1 MYKSLCL
8 LALVLTASIS
18 HAQTNQTQRIENS
31 QSFGDYTVHFTVF
44 NSTFV
49 TPSVA
54 QTYQLTR
61 ARDRSLVNISITRT
75 SDEGTSLGLPAI
87 IKGTAS
93 NLIQQQRS
101 LTFREI
107 DEGNAVYYIAP
118 LRHSNEEVMN
128 FAIDVQPQGEEKSF
142 QVRFTRTLHV
152 DR

>member
-1 MYKSLCL
+1 
-8 LALVLTASIS
+8 
-18 HAQTNQTQRIENS
+18 
-31 QSFGDYTVHFTVF
+31 VF

-75 SDEGTSLGLPAI
+75 SDEGTRLGLPAL